1 MNRDELRRLNEGDYE
16 PSDYWE
22 KRLDAL
28 FTLRGVG
35 HLGFSEAYN
44 AWYYRS
50 NARVLDR
57 ALRDNSIRTKGARL
71 LDVGVGTGYYIDF
84 WERRGVS
91 DLTGIDL
98 TDKSVSELGSL
109 YPGHRFCKADIAKPL
124 ALDLGKFDI
133 ITVFNVLFHVIGY
146 EAFEN
151 AISNVAGLLAPGGT
165 LLIIDNFLEGRTLE
179 GHHEEHRT
187 LARYEQA
194 LSAVDLDIS
203 RLVPISFIMNTPVNV
218 QAVSSGFARRLAV
231 SGFRMNHLVAGVLR
245 RLGKPGELLTSAWG
259 FITFNLDRAALGIF
273 KEGPGQKLAVVRA
286 SLR

>member
-91 DLTGIDL
+91 DLAGIDL
-98 TDKSVSELGSL
+98 TDKSVSELGSR
-109 YPGHRFCKADIAKPL
+109 YPGRRFYKADIAGPFS
-124 ALDLGKFDI
+124 LDLGKFDI
-133 ITVFNVLFHVIGY
+133 ITVFNVLFHVIGD
-146 EAFEN
+146 EAFET
-151 AISNVAGLLAPGGT
+151 AIANIAGLLAPGGT
-165 LLIIDNFLEGRTLE
+165 LLIIDNFLAGQPVT

-194 LSAVDLDIS
+194 LSGAGLEVS
-203 RLVPISFIMNTPVNV
+203 GLVPISFIMNTPVNA
-218 QAVSSGFARRLAV
+218 QAVSSGVARRLAV
-231 SGFRMNHLVAGVLR
+231 TGFRVNQLVTGGLR
-245 RLGKPGELLTSAWG
+245 RLGKPGELLTHAWG
-259 FITFNLDRAALGIF
+259 FIAHNLDRAALSVF
-273 KEGPGQKLAVVRA
+273 KEGPGQRLAVVRA
-286 SLR
+286 SR